1 MVNQIISAARYNNI
15 QGRIAA
21 LLGSGSGDKGYNE
34 TVASSAVIVGTREV
48 EAGDMNN
55 LFADF
60 RDVYVHIY
68 GVLPST
74 IAIVIVAAD
83 INEDL
88 FAAYE
93 TLIVVL
99 ETNRFTVDAD
109 YADLEASGINSTR
122 PQGYLWGGSADPQFL
137 THEFT
142 VTFSTPNARRG
153 FFNAGGEIRFSA
165 VLNAGTSNPADP
177 NYAKT
182 VNWVAMLSAMG
193 TVRFGYTSTT
203 NGSITSTLGNLDL
216 TTTYQTVF
224 TKTGSATY
232 TDNSYVI
239 KAKLDN
245 DSKIRFQVRFQDDA
259 NGIGGADERVNGE
272 MVSSVNQYRATGIYV
287 SNPSPAYQKIS
298 DIS

>member
-1 MVNQIISAARYNNI
+1 MVNQIISAARYNEI

-21 LLGSGSGDKGYNE
+21 LLGSGSGDKGYNQ
-34 TVASSAVIVGTREV
+34 TVASSPVVVGTREV
-48 EAGDMNN
+48 EATDMNN

-60 RDVYVHIY
+60 RDVFVHIY
-68 GVLPST
+68 GVLPTT
-74 IAIVIVAAD
+74 ITTVSVSADITDALFVAYEALIVI
-83 INEDL
+83 
-88 FAAYE
+88 
-93 TLIVVL
+93 L
-99 ETNRFTVDAD
+99 EANRFTVDTD
-109 YADLEASGINSTR
+109 YADLEATGVNSTR
-122 PQGYLWGGSADPQFL
+122 AQGSLWGGAGDPQFL

-142 VTFSTPNARRG
+142 VTFATPNARRG

-182 VNWVAMLSAMG
+182 LNWVAMLSAMG

-216 TTTYQTVF
+216 TTTYQTIF

-232 TDNSYVI
+232 TNNSYVV

-245 DSKIRFQVRFQDDA
+245 DSKIRFQIRFQDDA
-259 NGIGGADERVNGE
+259 NGTGGADERVNGQI
-272 MVSSVNQYRATGIYV
+272 VSSVNQFRSTGIYV
-287 SNPSPAYQKIS
+287 TSPSPAYQKIS